1 MTRTFLR
8 TGAAMLLAAATMLP
22 AGCARRDRCYVEQY
36 RYAQMRDLFEQT
48 GSLQRVLDAMADD
61 EWPQCERN
69 EVVDRLRKDLFLSPE
84 DLEQVPPGTEP
95 APEG

>member
-1 MTRTFLR
+1 MTPHILR
-8 TGAAMLLAAATMLP
+8 MGAAILLAGAILGS

-61 EWPQCERN
+61 DWPQCERN
-69 EVVDRLRKDLFLSPE
+69 EVVDRLRKDLFLAPE
-84 DLEQVPPGTEP
+84 DFELVPPGSEP
-95 APEG
+95 ARGG